1 MVAGCRD
8 LKSQSETNL
17 LLRSEND
24 CPCKLCKECGFMVI
38 EVVSVLIEVVAVCS
52 DDADGLI
59 DWDGCSWLSKK
70 N

>member
-24 CPCKLCKECGFMVI
+24 CVHVSCVKNVDLWSLKLFQC
-38 EVVSVLIEVVAVCS
+38 L
-52 DDADGLI
+52 LR
-59 DWDGCSWLSKK
+59 
-70 N
+70 

>member
-24 CPCKLCKECGFMVI
+24 CVHVRFVKNVELWSLKLFQCLLRSLL
-38 EVVSVLIEVVAVCS
+38 SVRVMHTA
-52 DDADGLI
+52 
-59 DWDGCSWLSKK
+59 
-70 N
+70 

>member
-8 LKSQSETNL
+8 LKSQSETYL

-24 CPCKLCKECGFMVI
+24 CPCKLCKECGFMVT

-52 DDADGLI
+52 SDADCLI
-59 DWDGCSWLSKK
+59 DWDWMLMAV
-70 N
+70 